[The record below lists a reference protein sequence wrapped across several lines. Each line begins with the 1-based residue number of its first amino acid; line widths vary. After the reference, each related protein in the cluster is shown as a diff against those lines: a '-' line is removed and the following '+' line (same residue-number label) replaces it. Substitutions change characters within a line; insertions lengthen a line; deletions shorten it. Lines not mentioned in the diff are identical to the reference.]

1 MGDRLEEYRAKRTA
15 GQTPEPFGGPRT
27 SRPRLFVVQKHA
39 ATSLHY
45 DLRLEWQGVLLSW
58 AVPKGPHPDPDKLR
72 LAMQTEDHPVE
83 YADFEGTIPA
93 GNYGAGPVI
102 VWDQGS
108 WLPLEDFEEG
118 LKKGKLLFEL
128 RGHKLK
134 GVWTIFRTKRDG
146 KETREWLLR
155 KHKDA
160 YAQEEPDWSETSI
173 FSGLL
178 VEELRDGHNKAEEIL
193 SEFEAPQRE
202 VEPTVMLAQTE
213 EVPFSNKDWIYELKY
228 DGFRLLSSKDKLL
241 YRSGREATH
250 LYPEVMRSMR
260 KLPYKSVLLDGEIC
274 VLDAAGVPEFQ
285 RLQSRAQL
293 SRPAEIE
300 VGAVEQPVICYVFD
314 ILELEGHDL
323 RGLPLIER
331 KRILKKVL
339 PPVGVLR
346 YADHIETVGKQ
357 FFEQVREMGLEGIV
371 AKRAASKY
379 KPGRSDSWLKLR
391 VDRTGDFVI
400 VGWTAPKGSRA
411 GLGALHLA
419 ALEGGELAYMG
430 RVGTGFS
437 DKLLVELQKELEPL
451 QVDTAPCTGP
461 VPKTAGNYWTQ
472 PARVCE
478 VRFKERTAD
487 GLLRHPAFLR
497 MREDKQPEE
506 CDAPEARAAE
516 PPPDLAP
523 APPQEEERLFT
534 VSNPTKVFWP
544 EQGYTK
550 SDLIEFYRTV
560 APTMLPYMRDR
571 PVVMTRYPDGIHGKS
586 FYQKDAP
593 EWVPGWLRTERV
605 WSEDTEREIDYF
617 VCDDAES
624 LAFLANMG
632 TIPMHV
638 WSSRVTDLAKPDWCI
653 LDLDPKGAPFGD
665 VVKIARAIHKLCD
678 RIEFPNYIKTSGST
692 GLHILLPLAQQV
704 TYEQS
709 RGIGELIARVIEA
722 DLRDIST
729 TARAMRKRE
738 GKVYLDY
745 GQNAHGQLLVAP
757 FSVRPLPGAPVSTPL
772 RWSEVN
778 AKLELGD
785 YTIRTVPP
793 RLEKLKDDPLAGV
806 LDDKPDLVQILA
818 RLAELVE

>member
-15 GQTPEPFGGPRT
+15 GQTPEPFGGRRS

-58 AVPKGPHPDPDKLR
+58 AVPKGPHPNPDKLR

-93 GNYGAGPVI
+93 GNYGAGQVI

-108 WLPLEDFEEG
+108 WVPLEDFEEG

-128 RGHKLK
+128 KGHKLK
-134 GVWTIFRTKRDG
+134 GVWTLFRTKRDG

-160 YAQEEPDWSETSI
+160 YAREEPDWPETSI

-178 VEELRDGHNKAEEIL
+178 VEELRDGSNKQEEIL
-193 SEFEAPQRE
+193 ADFDAPE
-202 VEPTVMLAQTE
+202 GSVEEKVMLAQTE
-213 EVPFSNKDWIYELKY
+213 EVLFSSKDWIYELKY
-228 DGFRLLSSKDKLL
+228 DGFRLLCSKDKLL
-241 YRSGREATH
+241 YRSGRDATR
-250 LYPEVMRSMR
+250 LYPEVMRAMT
-260 KLPYKSVLLDGEIC
+260 KLPYDSILVDCEIC
-274 VLDAAGVPEFQ
+274 VLDAEGAPDFQ

-293 SRPAEIE
+293 SRAAEIE
-300 VGAVEQPVICYVFD
+300 VGAVEQPVLCYVFD
-314 ILELEGHDL
+314 LLEFCGHDL
-323 RGLPLIER
+323 RGLPLLER
-331 KRILKKVL
+331 KRILKMAL
-339 PPVGVLR
+339 PEAGALR
-346 YADHIETVGKQ
+346 YADHIEERGKE
-357 FFEQVREMGLEGIV
+357 FFEQVRQMGLEGIV
-371 AKRAASKY
+371 AKRATSKY
-379 KPGRSDSWLKLR
+379 KPGRSGSWLKLR

-437 DKLLVELQKELEPL
+437 DKLLGQLRERLETVETSEAL
-451 QVDTAPCTGP
+451 CTGA
-461 VPKTAGNYWTQ
+461 VPKTAGNYWVQ
-472 PARVCE
+472 PVLVCE

-497 MREDKQPEE
+497 MREDKQPDE
-506 CDAPEARAAE
+506 CEAPEARAAE

-544 EQGYTK
+544 EHGYTK
-550 SDLIEFYRTV
+550 GDLIDFYRSV

-605 WSEDTEREIDYF
+605 WSEDTQREIDYF

-632 TIPMHV
+632 TIPMHI
-638 WSSRVTDLAKPDWCI
+638 WSSRATDLAKPDWCI
-653 LDLDPKGAPFGD
+653 LDLDPKGAPFTD
-665 VVKIARAIHKLCD
+665 VVKIALAIHRLCD
-678 RIEFPNYIKTSGST
+678 KIEFPNYVKTSGST
-692 GLHILLPLAQQV
+692 GLHILLPLQCQV

-722 DLRDIST
+722 ELGDIST

-772 RWSEVN
+772 RWSEVHSR
-778 AKLELGD
+778 LELGT

-806 LDDKPDLVQILA
+806 LEDKPDLVQILA